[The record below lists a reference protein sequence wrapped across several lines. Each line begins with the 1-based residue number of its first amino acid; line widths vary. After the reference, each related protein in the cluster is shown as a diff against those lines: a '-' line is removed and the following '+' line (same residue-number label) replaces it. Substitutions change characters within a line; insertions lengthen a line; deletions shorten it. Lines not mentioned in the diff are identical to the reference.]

1 MGGALDDFTTAGG
14 NAMDMWP
21 SDGGAS
27 DRLRNRRYMTNAGDP
42 FGNPSETRRL
52 INKQRDFRDA
62 PSMINAGV

>member
-1 MGGALDDFTTAGG
+1 MLDFAEAGGKALDF
-14 NAMDMWP
+14 WP

-27 DRLRNRRYMTNAGDP
+27 DDIRNASNRRYMTNAGDP

-52 INKQRDFRDA
+52 INKKRDFRDA